1 MLNKKILA
9 AAVAASLSTGALA
22 ADLDTAATAVTY
34 ASELVP
40 VTATMA
46 VNVADELDSTVELG
60 FTIGAG
66 TSKYVRID
74 LENALFGPNV
84 ALTVPDTNAAP
95 VTINGIVSSGGAG
108 EDFVIFEVA
117 ALGDDIAAD
126 AIVSLSADS
135 FNVSTTMTSTIQY
148 RLFETATQAVNE
160 TDLLK
165 DTGAKDFTQIGTGL
179 TGNIFVPANVESLLE
194 DEFKLFDTLLNNGVA
209 GDTATVGFIDTARIN
224 KTADGVTPNGV
235 LAPLTGLQVVAA
247 DLITAADENFTLAFG
262 GDFSFGDWFLDVD
275 ATCDDT
281 AVTADLDETLDPV
294 AVEVTA
300 AVLNGDQHHL
310 CVTVDGTET
319 INKGSYTASVESADG
334 TSIDLSGDL
343 GTISYDTITV
353 EIPYVTTFEDYNQRL
368 ILRNTSGTPVD
379 FTISFSTET
388 GVTAD
393 TSGKEAGGTIP
404 ANGVLIKKMTDF
416 VSFEGKTRGSAT
428 VEIEGLEANI
438 QAATQ
443 TVNTTDGGTDTVIL
457 NANSITAFEAP

>member
-9 AAVAASLSTGALA
+9 AAIAASLSTGALA
-22 ADLDTAATAVTY
+22 ADLDADTTVVTY
-34 ASELVP
+34 ASELLP
-40 VTATMA
+40 DTATMS
-46 VNVADELDSTVELG
+46 VNVSDELDSTAELG

-74 LENALFGPNV
+74 LENAIFGANV
-84 ALTVPDTNAAP
+84 ALTVPDTATPA

-108 EDFVIFEVA
+108 SDFVIFEVA

-126 AIVSLSADS
+126 AVVTLTADS
-135 FNVSTTMTSTIQY
+135 YNVSTSMTSTIQY

-165 DTGAKDFTQIGTGL
+165 DTGEKDFTTTGTGL
-179 TGNIFVPANVESLLE
+179 TGNIFVANDVNSLLE
-194 DEFKLFDTLLNNGVA
+194 DEFKQFEGPA
-209 GDTATVGFIDTARIN
+209 ATATVGYIDTSLVN
-224 KTADGVTPNGV
+224 TLEDGVTANGI
-235 LAPLTGLQVVAA
+235 LAPATGLQVVAA
-247 DLITAADENFTLAFG
+247 DLITAADEDFTLAFG
-262 GDFSFGDWFLDVD
+262 GDFSFGDWTL
-275 ATCDDT
+275 DT
-281 AVTADLDETLDPV
+281 AADCATSTTADLDESLDPV
-294 AVEVTA
+294 AVDVTA
-300 AVLNGDQHHL
+300 AVLNGNEHHL
-310 CVTVDGTET
+310 CVTVDGTEI

-334 TSIDLSGDL
+334 TSVDLSGDL

-388 GVTAD
+388 GVEANT
-393 TSGKEAGGTIP
+393 TGKDVGGTIP

-416 VSFEGKTRGSAT
+416 VSFEGRTRGSAT
-428 VEIEGLEANI
+428 VEIEGLEENI

-443 TVNTTDGGTDTVIL
+443 TVNSTDGTTDTVIL
-457 NANSITAFEAP
+457 NANSVTAFVATP